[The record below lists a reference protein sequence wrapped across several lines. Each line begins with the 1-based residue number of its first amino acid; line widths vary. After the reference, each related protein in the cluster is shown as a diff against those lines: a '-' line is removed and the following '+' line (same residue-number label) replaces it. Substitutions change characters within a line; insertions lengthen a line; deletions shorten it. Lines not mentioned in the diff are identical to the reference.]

1 MTFHN
6 VDKALAHEDT
16 QIRLFGKPEV
26 DGERRMGVAL
36 ALGVDIEEARTK
48 ATLVANMVDCQL

>member
-6 VDKALAHEDT
+6 VDKALAYEDT

-36 ALGVDIEEARTK
+36 ALGVDIAEARTK